1 MIKQINTESHG
12 EVSIIDA
19 DIDMYTVGVKISNQN
34 GDILAEIPGM
44 SVEHFIDS
52 EQTEYYIN
60 EYGK

>member
-1 MIKQINTESHG
+1 MIKQIITDSYG

-19 DIDMYTVGVKISNQN
+19 DIDLYTIGVKIFNLN

-44 SVEHFIDS
+44 STKDFTDS

-60 EYGK
+60 EYEK